1 MIERIIEFSIRRR
14 WIVILAAVVL
24 AVWGIRAAYQTPVD
38 AIPDLSENQVIVFTD
53 WPGHGP
59 REIEDQVTYPLALE
73 LRGLAKVRVVRS
85 SSDVGFSMISVI
97 FEDSAGWEAAR
108 RHVSEAL
115 ARAAPK
121 LPPGVAPR
129 LAPDADAT
137 GQIFW
142 YTVEGPGYDP
152 GRLRAVQDWFV
163 RPQLAAVPG
172 VAEVA
177 SVGGMPIEYQVDLDP
192 HKSKALLVAPS
203 QVVEAVSRANAAAGG
218 NVVHMGNA
226 EFVVRSVGWL
236 GARAYASHSDPQRI
250 CRDLESIPL
259 LGADGTKLRLADVA
273 TVGLGS
279 QPRRCVLEKDGNE
292 ACGGVVLMRH
302 GENPRAVTRRLRQ
315 KIEELQAGLPPR
327 VRILPFYDRTPLI
340 DGAVGAVTTTL
351 IEAILVAALCIFIV
365 LLHVRTSF
373 IIALTL
379 PLAILIS
386 FGLMDAL
393 RRLGIADVQT
403 NIMSLAG
410 LAISVGVLVDSSIV
424 MAENAMH
431 HLKTGFGDRKVRGD
445 TRELVLPACRTVG
458 RPIFF
463 SIVIMLLSFLPVF
476 ALGGLEGKLFH
487 PLAFTKS
494 FALVGVGLLAITL
507 VPALCTFFVKGRL
520 RSEEQVGLVAGL
532 MRVYRPVL
540 TYFLDRPVGL
550 VWFVGL
556 TLLFGLPPFVT
567 LILGLAPAG
576 NRIVLLAL
584 LALFVVATVLLAKS
598 RAGKLAAGLT
608 LVLAALVAEQRMVL
622 GREFVTPLDEGMIMD
637 MPITVPR
644 ASVTQSAGDL
654 KARDMVFC
662 RFPEVDMVVGK
673 AGRAETA
680 FDPAP
685 LDMIET
691 MINFRPREFWPKR
704 CLKAGDAERQAR
716 AVLHALVERQIIR
729 PPNDSLARANEA
741 ALTAVALFD
750 AQMREAAYQR
760 NKECQ
765 GKLGRQLVS
774 FATSRLVALLQAN
787 GSLRKAGGS
796 ARLPDSR
803 FTEHATYLAM
813 EPSQEAVAA
822 LAADVIRFL
831 TDKGQIEAGAD
842 PLQLQPNVLE
852 RGLWSV
858 HQALGGERPT
868 LISRL
873 HAEVRSQY
881 QALWRR
887 HVRELDTELLERAAG
902 LYTRLV
908 LEVLLKDAVILD
920 ERVVEAMA
928 EWQRVRTTTVPA
940 ANHVEGHPH
949 GGRPLPWLDPVPV
962 LDSLQTSLS
971 ERFGRGLLLWQR
983 DRAELAGFG
992 GELDRAM
999 QMPGWTNVWT
1009 MPIQNRVDMLS
1020 TGVNTTIG
1028 VRVLGRRLDDVVQA
1042 SEDIARVLK
1051 TLPGAA
1057 DVIADPV
1064 RGKGYLEVYPD
1075 REKLSKLG
1083 VNPGTINDLVEIA
1096 QGGKI
1101 ATTTVEGRQRHPV
1114 RVSYARAFR
1123 EDAESLGGLPVLV
1136 TAATNEEAGKGIEE
1150 KVAGNPP
1157 DTTHHSQLTTHQCF
1171 HVPLAA
1177 VADIRVTEG
1186 PATIKGENGLLRNYV
1201 RLNVR
1206 GRDAGE
1212 FVAAAKQAISSG
1224 VSLPPGVL
1232 VEWTGQFE
1240 HEARTRQ
1247 TLQAVWPLV
1256 LVLIF
1261 VILWWTYGDL
1271 ADALLM
1277 FLTVPGAIAGGVFFQ
1292 WLFGY
1297 PFSATVWIG
1306 YIACLGMA
1314 TSTGIIMLVYLREA
1328 VDKAGGLENLTLGQ
1342 LREAVLQGAVH
1353 RLRPKILTEAVT
1365 ILGLAP
1371 LLWASGPGA
1380 DVLRPM
1386 VIPVLGGILLADE
1399 VIDLFLPVL
1408 FYQVRRRRWQRRQ
1421 ASKAPAIHEPVPA

>member
-1 MIERIIEFSIRRR
+1 MIDRIIEFSIRRR
-14 WIVILAAVVL
+14 WLVILAAGAL
-24 AVWGIRAAYQTPVD
+24 AVWGIRSAYRTPVD

-59 REIEDQVTYPLALE
+59 REIEEQLTYPLALQ
-73 LRGLAKVRVVRS
+73 LQGLAGVRVVRS
-85 SSDVGFSMISVI
+85 SSDVGYSMISVI
-97 FEDSAGWEAAR
+97 FEDEVGWETAR
-108 RHVSEAL
+108 QRVSEAL
-115 ARAAPK
+115 SRVGPQ
-121 LPPGVAPR
+121 LPRGVVPR

-142 YTVEGPGYDP
+142 YTLEGAGYDP

-163 RPQLAAVPG
+163 RPQLASVPG

-177 SVGGMPIEYQVDLDP
+177 SVGGSPIEYQIDLDP
-192 HKSKALLVAPS
+192 NKLKAFFVDPSEVA
-203 QVVEAVSRANAAAGG
+203 EAVARANSAAGG
-218 NVVHMGNA
+218 NVVHKANA
-226 EFVVRSVGWL
+226 EFIVRAVGWL
-236 GARAYASHSDPQRI
+236 GARAGADDTDPQRI
-250 CRDLESIPL
+250 IYDLENVPL
-259 LGADGTKLRLADVA
+259 IGANGTKLRLADVA

-279 QPRRCVLEKDGNE
+279 APRRGVLEKDGNE
-292 ACGGVVLMRH
+292 VTGGVILMRH
-302 GENPRAVTRRLRQ
+302 GENPRAVTQRIRR

-327 VRILPFYDRTPLI
+327 VKIMPFYDRTPLI

-351 IEAILVAALCIFIV
+351 IEAIAVAAVCIFVV

-379 PLAILIS
+379 PLAVLTS

-410 LAISVGVLVDSSIV
+410 LAISIGVLVDSSIV

-431 HLKTGFGDRKVRGD
+431 HLKARFGDQKVTGD

-463 SIVIMLLSFLPVF
+463 SVVIMLLSFLPVF

-507 VPALCTFFVKGRL
+507 VPALCTIFVKGRL
-520 RSEEQVGLVAGL
+520 RSEEQVSLVSGL

-540 TYFLDRPVGL
+540 TFFLDKPAGL
-550 VWFVGL
+550 IWFVGL
-556 TLLFGLPPFVT
+556 TFIV
-567 LILGLAPAG
+567 GLAPVG
-576 NRIVLLAL
+576 NRTLLLVVLAVSL
-584 LALFVVATVLLAKS
+584 VASICMAKS
-598 RAGKLAAGLT
+598 TAARLAAGLT
-608 LVLAALVAEQRMVL
+608 LVVAALIAEQRMTPL
-622 GREFVTPLDEGMIMD
+622 GREYVIPLDEGMVMD

-673 AGRAETA
+673 AGRAETP

-704 CLKAGDAERQAR
+704 CLRPADAEWQAR
-716 AVLHALVERQIIR
+716 AALEGLIKNKIIR
-729 PPNDSLARANEA
+729 PPDDLVARANEA
-741 ALTAVALFD
+741 AMTAVALFD

-760 NKECQ
+760 NKEFERT
-765 GKLGRQLVS
+765 LARELLW
-774 FATSRLVALLQAN
+774 FTTNRLVATLKAN
-787 GSLRKAGGS
+787 GALAATVGGPG
-796 ARLPDSR
+796 AADPRL
-803 FTEHATYLAM
+803 TEHAAHLVM
-813 EPSQEAVAA
+813 EPSREAVAA
-822 LAADVIRFL
+822 LVSDLLRTL
-831 TDKGQIEAGAD
+831 TDSGQIKPGVD
-842 PLQLQPNVLE
+842 PFELRPNLLE

-858 HQALGGERPT
+858 NAALGGEPPT
-868 LISRL
+868 LVGSL
-873 HAEVRSQY
+873 QDEVRSHST
-881 QALWRR
+881 ALWRR
-887 HVRELDTELLERAAG
+887 YIRKLNSELLDRAPG
-902 LYTRLV
+902 LFTRLV
-908 LEVLLKDAVILD
+908 LEVLLKHAVVLD
-920 ERVVEAMA
+920 ESVAQAMA
-928 EWQRVRTTTVPA
+928 EWQRMRTTATPA
-940 ANHVEGHPH
+940 EHHH
-949 GGRPLPWLDPVPV
+949 GKAGSGAEHEHGAALPWLDPVPAF
-962 LDSLQTSLS
+962 DSMQSTLT
-971 ERFGRGLLLWQR
+971 ERFARGLLLWPR
-983 DRAELAGFG
+983 ERVELAGFG

-1020 TGVNTTIG
+1020 TGVNTTVG
-1028 VRVLGRRLDDVVQA
+1028 VRVLGRRREDVVKA
-1042 SEDIARVLK
+1042 SEDIAALLK
-1051 TLPGAA
+1051 TIPGAV
-1057 DVIADPV
+1057 DVIADQL

-1075 REKLSKLG
+1075 RDKLGKLG
-1083 VNPGTINDLVEIA
+1083 VNPGAVNDLVEIA
-1096 QGGKI
+1096 LGGKVV
-1101 ATTTVEGRQRHPV
+1101 TTTVEARERHPV
-1114 RVSYARAFR
+1114 RVRYARAFR
-1123 EDAESLGGLPVLV
+1123 EDDESLRRLPVLV
-1136 TAATNEEAGKGIEE
+1136 KGDP
-1150 KVAGNPP
+1150 KVIINQSPRA
-1157 DTTHHSQLTTHQCF
+1157 SRSLTVSEF
-1171 HVPLAA
+1171 SHVPLSA

-1186 PATIKGENGLLRNYV
+1186 PPTIKGENGLLRNYV

-1212 FVAAAKQAISSG
+1212 FVAAAQQAVASRIT
-1224 VSLPPGVL
+1224 LPPGVF

-1240 HEARTRQ
+1240 HEARARR
-1247 TLQAVWPLV
+1247 TLQAVVPLV
-1256 LVLIF
+1256 VLLIF
-1261 VILWWTYGDL
+1261 LILWWTYRDL
-1271 ADALLM
+1271 ADAVLMLLA
-1277 FLTVPGAIAGGVFFQ
+1277 VPGAVAGGVFFQ

-1297 PFSATVWIG
+1297 PFSVTVWIG
-1306 YIACLGMA
+1306 YIACFGMA

-1328 VDKAGGLENLTLGQ
+1328 VDKAGGLENMSLDQ

-1353 RLRPKILTEAVT
+1353 RLRPKLLTEAVT

-1408 FYQVRRRRWQRRQ
+1408 FYRIRRRRWERLH
-1421 ASKAPAIHEPVPA
+1421 PANGSAAFQV